1 MHQIPMH
8 LGADGSGV
16 PFSNPPAFLFPPL
29 LQVLLSSRSGCITEF
44 LLDLSAE
51 LLFLLTNVEAFLSS
65 HIIARSLVNSWVSH
79 VETTDSDRGDGRTG
93 GGIQGLWLV

>member
-8 LGADGSGV
+8 LGADGLGV

-29 LQVLLSSRSGCITEF
+29 LQVLSSRSGCITEF

-65 HIIARSLVNSWVSH
+65 HIIARSLVNSCVSH
-79 VETTDSDRGDGRTG
+79 VETTGSDPGEGRTG
-93 GGIQGLWLV
+93 GGFQGLWLV